1 MWAVTDSSPRLRRG
15 WLNAHQRVVD
25 GGLAAAVG
33 AGSLVL
39 LATYQGFAGIDDGV
53 EHREADLLGGA
64 LVLAL
69 AAPLWWRRVR
79 PVAGAVVVA
88 AAALTLGL
96 LQYAAPLAGVAVLLA
111 GYAAGAYASF
121 RPGLAAL
128 VIISLSS
135 TSYLVW
141 LGAVHPEVPGT
152 DPASVLLNVLA
163 FVGAWGLGRGMRN
176 RRRYTDELV
185 DRAERLERTR
195 AAEVRAALAEE
206 RARIAR
212 ELHDVVAHHVSVM
225 TVQAAAARRTLGRDP
240 ARSAEAMAAVEHTG
254 RDALAEMRRIVGV
267 LRGPEAEPEADPRA
281 PQPGLTDL
289 AALVGQ
295 VGDAGL
301 SVETEVEG
309 ERPDV
314 PPGVDLTAFRV
325 VQEALTNTLKH
336 AGPTRARVVIRY
348 LPEELDLR
356 VSDEG
361 RGLAAG
367 LDGHSPGHGLLG
379 MRERVALYGGTL
391 TAGPR
396 DGGGFDVRARL
407 PLQEVAT

>member
-1 MWAVTDSSPRLRRG
+1 VTVSASRAGRG
-15 WLNAHQRVVD
+15 WLDAHPRLVD
-25 GGLAAAVG
+25 GALVASVG

-39 LATYQGFAGIDDGV
+39 LVTYRGFAGVDDGV
-53 EHREADLLGGA
+53 DYRAADPVGVG

-69 AAPLWWRRVR
+69 AVPLWWRRTR
-79 PVAGAVVVA
+79 PVAGSVVVA
-88 AAALTLGL
+88 GAALALGL
-96 LQYAAPLAGVAVLLA
+96 LLYAAPLAGLAMLLA
-111 GYAAGAYASF
+111 GYAAGAHASF
-121 RPGLAAL
+121 RPGLGGLVVLGLSSASAL
-128 VIISLSS
+128 VGLG
-135 TSYLVW
+135 LVEP
-141 LGAVHPEVPGT
+141 AVPGT
-152 DPASVLLNVLA
+152 DPASILLNVLA
-163 FVGAWGLGRGMRN
+163 LVGAWALGRGMRN

-206 RARIAR
+206 RGRIAR

-225 TVQAAAARRTLGRDP
+225 TVQAAAARRTLDRDP
-240 ARSAEAMAAVEHTG
+240 ARSAGAMAAVEDTG

-267 LRGPEAEPEADPRA
+267 LRGPDAEPEGDARS

-289 AALVGQ
+289 PVLVNQ

-301 SVETEVEG
+301 TVETEVEG
-309 ERPDV
+309 ERPHV

-336 AGPTRARVVIRY
+336 AGRTRARVTIRY
-348 LPEELDLR
+348 LPGELDVR
-356 VSDEG
+356 VRDEG
-361 RGLAAG
+361 RGLAAH
-367 LDGHSPGHGLLG
+367 LDGHTPGHGLLG

-391 TAGPR
+391 RVGPR

-407 PLQEVAT
+407 PLDEVAP

>member
-1 MWAVTDSSPRLRRG
+1 
-15 WLNAHQRVVD
+15 
-25 GGLAAAVG
+25 
-33 AGSLVL
+33 
-39 LATYQGFAGIDDGV
+39 
-53 EHREADLLGGA
+53 
-64 LVLAL
+64 
-69 AAPLWWRRVR
+69 
-79 PVAGAVVVA
+79 
-88 AAALTLGL
+88 
-96 LQYAAPLAGVAVLLA
+96 
-111 GYAAGAYASF
+111 
-121 RPGLAAL
+121 
-128 VIISLSS
+128 
-135 TSYLVW
+135 
-141 LGAVHPEVPGT
+141 
-152 DPASVLLNVLA
+152 
-163 FVGAWGLGRGMRN
+163 
-176 RRRYTDELV
+176 
-185 DRAERLERTR
+185 
-195 AAEVRAALAEE
+195 
-206 RARIAR
+206 
-212 ELHDVVAHHVSVM
+212 M

-289 AALVGQ
+289 AALLSQ

-348 LPEELDLR
+348 LAGELD
-356 VSDEG
+356 VQVTDEG

-367 LDGHSPGHGLLG
+367 LDGHIPGHGLLG

-391 TAGPR
+391 EARPR

-407 PLQEVAT
+407 PLRETAT